1 MCPVV
6 KEFTKLDI
14 ELKIICEISGL
25 CNEIN
30 QDYKNR
36 DKKYSLTEAEL
47 IPDIIFGF
55 SICYSE

>member
-36 DKKYSLTEAEL
+36 DKKVFSYRSRTYSRHY
-47 IPDIIFGF
+47 FWF
-55 SICYSE
+55 